1 MRVLGIETSCD
12 ETAAAIVEDGRRPD
26 RPLLLSGRGLSESGS
41 CSGHLSGAPARAGTP
56 RAHAEPGLSSAPDE
70 SPGARDRMGPDVRVL
85 GIETS
90 CDETAAAIVEDGRRP
105 LADVVATQIEI
116 HRRWGGVVPE
126 LASRNHVVQVM
137 PVVDEALSRAGLGP
151 EGIDA
156 VAVTSGP
163 GLVGALLVGVQ
174 AAKAL
179 ALAWGKPLVRVNHLE
194 GHLVAA
200 FLAETPP
207 TFPFLGLV
215 VSGGHTSLYAARGF
229 GDYALLGQTRDDAA
243 GEAFDKGAK
252 LLGLPYPGGVAID
265 RLAKEGDPAAI
276 RFPKAI
282 VKGAD
287 LDFSFSGLKTAL
299 LHHVRKHG
307 VPAGQALADLCAS
320 YQEAIVRALVEK
332 AFRAAR
338 RLQFERLVLSGGV
351 AANSRLR
358 AATAARAAEYEG
370 MQVFLPPVKLCTD
383 NAAMIAVAGTHALER
398 GERSG
403 PELNADPAW
412 RL

>member
-1 MRVLGIETSCD
+1 
-12 ETAAAIVEDGRRPD
+12 
-26 RPLLLSGRGLSESGS
+26 
-41 CSGHLSGAPARAGTP
+41 
-56 RAHAEPGLSSAPDE
+56 
-70 SPGARDRMGPDVRVL
+70 
-85 GIETS
+85 
-90 CDETAAAIVEDGRRP
+90 
-105 LADVVATQIEI
+105 
-116 HRRWGGVVPE
+116 
-126 LASRNHVVQVM
+126 
-137 PVVDEALSRAGLGP
+137 
-151 EGIDA
+151 
-156 VAVTSGP
+156 
-163 GLVGALLVGVQ
+163 
-174 AAKAL
+174 
-179 ALAWGKPLVRVNHLE
+179 VNHLE

-200 FLAETPP
+200 FLADPAP
-207 TFPFLGLV
+207 SFPYLGLV
-215 VSGGHTSLYAARGF
+215 VSGGHTSLYAARAF
-229 GDYALLGQTRDDAA
+229 GDYRLLGQTRDDAA

-265 RLAKEGDPAAI
+265 RLAKEGNAAAH

-299 LHHVRKHG
+299 LHHVRRHG
-307 VPAGQALADLCAS
+307 VPEGPALADLCAS

-358 AATAARAAEYEG
+358 AAVAERAAEYEG
-370 MQVFLPPVKLCTD
+370 MRVFLPPPRLCTD
-383 NAAMIAVAGTHALER
+383 NAAMIAVAGTHAFLR
-398 GERSG
+398 GERAG

>member
-1 MRVLGIETSCD
+1 MKVLGIETSCD
-12 ETAAAIVEDGRRPD
+12 ETAAAVVEDGRRA
-26 RPLLLSGRGLSESGS
+26 LS
-41 CSGHLSGAPARAGTP
+41 
-56 RAHAEPGLSSAPDE
+56 
-70 SPGARDRMGPDVRVL
+70 
-85 GIETS
+85 
-90 CDETAAAIVEDGRRP
+90 
-105 LADVVATQIEI
+105 DVVATQIDV

-126 LASRNHVVQVM
+126 LASRNHVVQMM
-137 PVVDEALSRAGLGP
+137 PVVDEALSRAGVAPAEL
-151 EGIDA
+151 DA

-179 ALAWGKPLVRVNHLE
+179 ALAWDRPLVRVNHLE

-200 FLAETPP
+200 FLSETPP
-207 TFPFLGLV
+207 AFPYLGLV

-229 GDYALLGQTRDDAA
+229 GDYRLLGRTRDDAA

-252 LLGLPYPGGVAID
+252 LLGLPYPGGIAID
-265 RLAKEGDPAAI
+265 RLAADGDRAAT

-307 VPAGQALADLCAS
+307 VPEGRALADLCAS

-338 RLQFERLVLSGGV
+338 RLQFDRLVLAGGV

-358 AATAARAAEYEG
+358 MAATERAGEYEG
-370 MQVFLPPVKLCTD
+370 MQVFLPAPRLCTD
-383 NAAMIAVAGTHALER
+383 NAAMIAVAGTEALRR
-398 GERSG
+398 GERVG
-403 PELNADPAW
+403 PALAADAGW

>member
-1 MRVLGIETSCD
+1 VRVLAIETSCD
-12 ETAAAIVEDGRRPD
+12 ETAAAVVEDGRRA
-26 RPLLLSGRGLSESGS
+26 LS
-41 CSGHLSGAPARAGTP
+41 
-56 RAHAEPGLSSAPDE
+56 
-70 SPGARDRMGPDVRVL
+70 
-85 GIETS
+85 
-90 CDETAAAIVEDGRRP
+90 
-105 LADVVATQIEI
+105 DVVSTQIDI

-137 PVVDEALSRAGLGP
+137 PVVDEALSRAGVGP
-151 EGIDA
+151 EALDA
-156 VAVTSGP
+156 VAVTAGP

-200 FLAETPP
+200 FLSEVPP
-207 TFPFLGLV
+207 AFPFLGLV
-215 VSGGHTSLYAARGF
+215 VSGGHTSLYAARAF
-229 GDYALLGQTRDDAA
+229 GDYRLLGQTRDDAA

-252 LLGLPYPGGVAID
+252 LLGLPYPGGIAID
-265 RLAKEGDPAAI
+265 RLAKEGDAAAI

-299 LHHVRKHG
+299 LHHVKRHH
-307 VPAGQALADLCAS
+307 VPEGRALADLCAS

-338 RLQFERLVLSGGV
+338 RFQFDRLVLSGGV

-358 AATAARAAEYEG
+358 AAVAARATEYEG
-370 MQVFLPPVKLCTD
+370 MQVFLPPPRLCTD
-383 NAAMIAVAGTHALER
+383 NAAMIGVAGTHALLR
-398 GERSG
+398 GERAALD
-403 PELNADPAW
+403 LNADPAW

>member
-1 MRVLGIETSCD
+1 LRVLGIETSCD
-12 ETAAAIVEDGRRPD
+12 ETAAAIVEDGRR
-26 RPLLLSGRGLSESGS
+26 
-41 CSGHLSGAPARAGTP
+41 A
-56 RAHAEPGLSSAPDE
+56 
-70 SPGARDRMGPDVRVL
+70 
-85 GIETS
+85 
-90 CDETAAAIVEDGRRP
+90 

-137 PVVDEALSRAGLGP
+137 PVVDEALSRAGVGP
-151 EGIDA
+151 DGIDA
-156 VAVTSGP
+156 IAVTSGP

-179 ALAWGKPLVRVNHLE
+179 ALAWRKPLVRVNHLE

-200 FLAETPP
+200 FLSETAPE
-207 TFPFLGLV
+207 FPFLGLV
-215 VSGGHTSLYAARGF
+215 VSGGHTSLYAAEGF
-229 GDYALLGQTRDDAA
+229 GEYRLLGHTRDDAA

-265 RLAKEGDPAAI
+265 RLAKEGDARAI

-299 LHHVRKHG
+299 LHHVKKHG
-307 VPAGQALADLCAS
+307 IPEGKGLADLCAS

-338 RLQFERLVLSGGV
+338 RFQFDRVVLSGGV

-358 AATAARAAEYEG
+358 AAVAEKAREYEG
-370 MQVFLPPVKLCTD
+370 MEVFLPAPKLCTD
-383 NAAMIAVAGTHALER
+383 NAAMIAVAGTHAFLR
-398 GERSG
+398 GERAG
-403 PELNADPAW
+403 ADLNADPSW

>member
-12 ETAAAIVEDGRRPD
+12 ETAAAVVEDGRRA
-26 RPLLLSGRGLSESGS
+26 LS
-41 CSGHLSGAPARAGTP
+41 
-56 RAHAEPGLSSAPDE
+56 
-70 SPGARDRMGPDVRVL
+70 
-85 GIETS
+85 
-90 CDETAAAIVEDGRRP
+90 
-105 LADVVATQIEI
+105 DVVATQIEV

-137 PVVDEALSRAGLGP
+137 PVVDEALTRAGGTADA
-151 EGIDA
+151 IDA

-200 FLAETPP
+200 FLSEAPP
-207 TFPFLGLV
+207 AFPYLGLV
-215 VSGGHTSLYAARGF
+215 VSGGHTSLYAASAF
-229 GDYALLGQTRDDAA
+229 GDYRLLGQTRDDAA

-265 RLAKEGDPAAI
+265 LLAKEGDARAH

-282 VKGAD
+282 VKGAE

-299 LHHVRKHG
+299 LHHVKRHG
-307 VPAGQALADLCAS
+307 VPEGRGLADLCAS

-338 RLQFERLVLSGGV
+338 RLQFERIVLSGGV

-358 AATAARAAEYEG
+358 AAVAERAAEYEG
-370 MQVFLPPVKLCTD
+370 MQAFLPPPRLCTD
-383 NAAMIAVAGTHALER
+383 NAAMIAVAGTHALLR
-398 GERSG
+398 GERAG